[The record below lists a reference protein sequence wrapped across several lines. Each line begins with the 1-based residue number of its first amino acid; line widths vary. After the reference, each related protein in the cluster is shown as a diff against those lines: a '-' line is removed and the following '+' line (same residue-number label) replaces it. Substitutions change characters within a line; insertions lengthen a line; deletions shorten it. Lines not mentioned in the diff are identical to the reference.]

1 METKIGNFFEEHVE
15 KMVLLIV
22 VLVCMW
28 LLVTR
33 VILSPNKVEYDG
45 QKFRSGEI
53 DIYISKQAEILD
65 DKLNRKPEPKQAYES
80 QFDAFVAKFNSAIGN
95 IDTEVYLLQPILSS
109 RDVASEGIYNIPE
122 VGEVNDVEIEHIRAV
137 AYVPLVEVDEE
148 HPYSEEGSEPNDLDF
163 VTVEAK
169 IDIAQL
175 RDRFHECFAS
185 EDIKD
190 EWRDPCL
197 AIPVFAAVELQR
209 REQLAEDTW
218 SEWKAIPRTKSD
230 PRKKLFEVIE
240 EVSELP
246 AGGMKVRL
254 LQFDVPEVRM
264 DLLQPEAYMIAS
276 AREEWFPPSL
286 HREFAKQQR
295 EEAAQERRDSLEAE
309 KAERE
314 EERERLREERI
325 SKRTTRTTPTSS
337 GSGGGSGYDAMMMDM
352 MMGGGPSPSSTT
364 RSQPR
369 RSRSERTRTRGE
381 RRGRESDRERLSET
395 RDSKQK
401 EKDIYDEFDAILI
414 DMDSNFAKMRE
425 PLVFWA
431 YDDTVKPGKS
441 YQYRI
446 RLGVFNP
453 IAGTDQ
459 FSEED
464 KSFEDKVVLWSK
476 FSDTTE
482 SVTIPEKLYFFPL
495 DVQEAVNTVNT
506 VKVAVARYMLG
517 YWYREEFMVERGE
530 VIGKVVKTEIEEK
543 VEGEEGATEEGV
555 TIPETIDYST
565 GAVLVDVRGP
575 VTDWL
580 GGKNMRP
587 RQYYDM
593 LYSYD
598 GANIEHTP
606 VESRYWAKDV
616 LVKFNEIGKSEK
628 ETKVALRPWGSRA
641 GRRGRIGPGPGPAG
655 PGGQDS
661 ADEYMR
667 MMQEMMMQGM
677 GTR

>member
-15 KMVLLIV
+15 KIVLLIV

-33 VILSPNKVEYDG
+33 VILSPNKLEYDG
-45 QKFRSGEI
+45 QKFGTGEI
-53 DIYISKQAEILD
+53 DIYISRQAEMLE
-65 DKLNRKPEPKQAYES
+65 DKLNRKPEPKEAYGS

-122 VGEVNDVEIEHIRAV
+122 VGGVNDVDVERIRAV

-148 HPYSEEGSEPNDLDF
+148 NPYSEEGSEPDDLDF

-169 IDIAQL
+169 VDVAQL
-175 RDRFHECFAS
+175 CDGFHESFAS
-185 EDIKD
+185 EDIKE

-218 SEWKAIPRTKSD
+218 SEWKTIPRMKID

-240 EVSELP
+240 EVSKLP

-295 EEAAQERRDSLEAE
+295 EEAAQERRDAREAD

-325 SKRTTRTTPTSS
+325 SRRTTRTTPTTS
-337 GSGGGSGYDAMMMDM
+337 GAGGAGGYDMMMMDM
-352 MMGGGPSPSSTT
+352 MMGGGPASSSTT
-364 RSQPR
+364 RTQPR
-369 RSRSERTRTRGE
+369 RSRSERARTRGE
-381 RRGRESDRERLSET
+381 RRGRESDGERSSET

-414 DMDSNFAKMRE
+414 DMDSDFAKMRE

-464 KSFEDKVVLWSK
+464 KAFEDKVVLWSK
-476 FSDTTE
+476 FSDITE

-495 DVQEAVNTVNT
+495 DVQEAVNAVNT

-517 YWYREEFMVERGE
+517 YWYSEEFMVERGE

-543 VEGEEGATEEGV
+543 AEGEDDATEEGV

-606 VESRYWAKDV
+606 IESRYWAKDV

-641 GRRGRIGPGPGPAG
+641 GRRGRISPGGPAG

-667 MMQEMMMQGM
+667 QMMQEMMMQGM
-677 GTR
+677 H

>member
-15 KMVLLIV
+15 KMVLVVV
-22 VLVCMW
+22 VLVCLW

-33 VILSPNKVEYDG
+33 VILSPNEVEYGG
-45 QKFRSGEI
+45 QKFGSGEI
-53 DIYISKQAEILD
+53 DIYISKQAEILE

-80 QFDAFVAKFNSAIGN
+80 QFDAFFAKFNSAIGN

-122 VGEVNDVEIEHIRAV
+122 VGEVNDVEVEHIRAV

-148 HPYSEEGSEPNDLDF
+148 NPYSEEGSEASDLDF
-163 VTVEAK
+163 ITVEAK
-169 IDIAQL
+169 FDVAQL
-175 RDRFHECFAS
+175 CDGFNECFAS
-185 EDIKD
+185 EDIKE

-209 REQLAEDTW
+209 RERLAEDTW
-218 SEWKAIPRTKSD
+218 SEWKTIPRTKID

-295 EEAAQERRDSLEAE
+295 EEAAQERRDAREAE
-309 KAERE
+309 KAERD

-325 SKRTTRTTPTSS
+325 SRRTTRTTPTSS
-337 GSGGGSGYDAMMMDM
+337 GTGGGGGYDSMMMDM
-352 MMGGGPSPSSTT
+352 MMGGGPTPSSTT
-364 RSQPR
+364 R
-369 RSRSERTRTRGE
+369 RSRSERTRTRTRGE
-381 RRGRESDRERLSET
+381 RGGGRESDRERSSET
-395 RDSKQK
+395 RDSRQK

-414 DMDSNFAKMRE
+414 GKDSNFTKMRE

-431 YDDTVKPGKS
+431 YDDTVEPGKS

-446 RLGVFNP
+446 QLGIFNP

-464 KSFEDKVVLWSK
+464 KSFEDRVILWSK
-476 FSDTTE
+476 FSDVTE

-543 VEGEEGATEEGV
+543 TEGEDDATEEGV

-606 VESRYWAKDV
+606 IESRYWAKDV

-641 GRRGRIGPGPGPAG
+641 GRRGRISRPGGPAG

-677 GTR
+677 R

>member
-45 QKFRSGEI
+45 QKFGSGEI

-80 QFDAFVAKFNSAIGN
+80 QFDAFVTKFNSAIGN

-148 HPYSEEGSEPNDLDF
+148 KPYSEEGSEPNDLDF

-169 IDIAQL
+169 FDVARL
-175 RDRFHECFAS
+175 CDGFHEIFAG
-185 EDIKD
+185 EDVKQ

-218 SEWKAIPRTKSD
+218 SEWKAIPRTKID

-286 HREFAKQQR
+286 HREFAKKQR
-295 EEAAQERRDSLEAE
+295 EEAAQEKRDTREAE

-314 EERERLREERI
+314 EEREKLREERV
-325 SKRTTRTTPTSS
+325 SRRTTRTTPTSS

-364 RSQPR
+364 RTQPR
-369 RSRSERTRTRGE
+369 KSRSERTRTRGE
-381 RRGRESDRERLSET
+381 RRGRESDRERSSET

-414 DMDSNFAKMRE
+414 DMDSDFAKMRE

-495 DVQEAVNTVNT
+495 GVQEAVNAVNT
-506 VKVAVARYMLG
+506 V
-517 YWYREEFMVERGE
+517 
-530 VIGKVVKTEIEEK
+530 
-543 VEGEEGATEEGV
+543 
-555 TIPETIDYST
+555 
-565 GAVLVDVRGP
+565 
-575 VTDWL
+575 
-580 GGKNMRP
+580 
-587 RQYYDM
+587 
-593 LYSYD
+593 
-598 GANIEHTP
+598 
-606 VESRYWAKDV
+606 
-616 LVKFNEIGKSEK
+616 
-628 ETKVALRPWGSRA
+628 
-641 GRRGRIGPGPGPAG
+641 
-655 PGGQDS
+655 
-661 ADEYMR
+661 
-667 MMQEMMMQGM
+667 
-677 GTR
+677 